1 MNERL
6 EAMRKAAEQIIQ
18 VRRGYAV
25 NNIDI
30 ERAHAFFDEQVRQAP
45 PPPPPQPPVAQAWAN
60 GVGQKRHELP
70 AIDITEEEYIAMYRS
85 QDPDYAEPKQVMIG
99 DTIMM
104 PSGVRYRVNLPP
116 KRIPDEPI
124 PF

>member
-6 EAMRKAAEQIIQ
+6 EAIRKAAEHIIQ
-18 VRRGYAV
+18 VRRGDAV
-25 NNIDI
+25 DNIDL
-30 ERAHAFFDEQVRQAP
+30 ERAHAFFDEQVMQAP
-45 PPPPPQPPVAQAWAN
+45 PPPPRPVAPAWVNVVA
-60 GVGQKRHELP
+60 RRPYEPP

-104 PSGVRYRVNLPP
+104 PSGVLYRVNLPP
-116 KRIPDEPI
+116 KRVPDEPI

>member
-6 EAMRKAAEQIIQ
+6 EAIRKAAEHIIQ
-18 VRRGYAV
+18 VRRGDAV
-25 NNIDI
+25 DNIDL
-30 ERAHAFFDEQVRQAP
+30 ERAHAWFAA
-45 PPPPPQPPVAQAWAN
+45 VAQ
-60 GVGQKRHELP
+60 QPYEPP

-85 QDPDYAEPKQVMIG
+85 QDPDYAEPKQVVIG
-99 DTIMM
+99 DVIMM

-116 KRIPDEPI
+116 KRVQDEPI